1 MNGRDGGFFEI
12 HDWTSIRLFKEYVN
26 NSWACAPSY
35 HNGISPDGQIICRVR
50 SSFVACAAISFRPGL
65 ACRMKL
71 YPIFVSLAH
80 RAVLV
85 VGGGAVAERK
95 VAALLAAQAQ
105 VTVNAASLT
114 PQLQRWVRDGLVSH
128 RPESFRESWLEQVW
142 LVIAATSDRELNSL
156 VATLGELRRIFV
168 NVVDDAQL
176 SSFHVPAVIDRA
188 PLSIAIS
195 SGGDA
200 PMLARLVRERLE
212 TLLDHSLGALAT
224 LAASL
229 RKRIRARFPD
239 MAARRRFY
247 ESLFSGSV
255 AALLRQG
262 RADAARAAA
271 EQALLSGSNG
281 STGSVVLVGAGP
293 GDPGL
298 LTLRALRA
306 LNEAD
311 VILHDR
317 LVGAGV
323 LELARRDAERIE
335 VGKQAGNHH
344 TTQDGIHALL
354 LEHARA
360 GRRVVRLKGGDPFVF
375 GRGGE
380 ELEFLREHDIPYE
393 VVPGITAAVACAAYA
408 GVPLTHRDHA
418 QSVRFV
424 TAHCQSSR
432 DTLDWAAL
440 AQERQ
445 TLAVYMGVAELGVL
459 QARLLEHGRAA
470 ATPFALIENGSRP
483 EQRVVTGTL
492 GNLAD
497 RAAAHAVRSPALL
510 ILGEVA
516 ALASSLAWFG
526 QSPLGAAV
534 HEIRSRPT
542 TRRGAGGLEPPS
554 AAGDVLLA
562 IHRA

>member
-1 MNGRDGGFFEI
+1 
-12 HDWTSIRLFKEYVN
+12 
-26 NSWACAPSY
+26 
-35 HNGISPDGQIICRVR
+35 
-50 SSFVACAAISFRPGL
+50 
-65 ACRMKL
+65 MKL
-71 YPIFVSLAH
+71 YPLFADLSR

-95 VAALLAAQAQ
+95 IAALLGAQAQ
-105 VTVNAASLT
+105 VTVNAPMLT
-114 PQLQRWVRDGLVSH
+114 PQLQRWVAAGRIAYRRDA
-128 RPESFRESWLEQVW
+128 FQESWLDRVW
-142 LVIAATSDRELNSL
+142 LVVAATSDIELNRL
-156 VATLGELRRIFV
+156 IATFAELRRIFV
-168 NVVDDAQL
+168 NVVDDAAL
-176 SSFHVPAVIDRA
+176 SSFHVPAVLDRA
-188 PLSIAIS
+188 PLTIAIS
-195 SGGDA
+195 SGGEA
-200 PMLARLVRERLE
+200 PMLARLLRERLE

-224 LAASL
+224 LSARL
-229 RKRIRARFPD
+229 RKRIRVRHPD

-247 ESLFSGSV
+247 ESLFAGPV
-255 AALLRQG
+255 ATLLRQG
-262 RADAARAAA
+262 RPDAARQAA
-271 EQALLSGSNG
+271 EQALTSSPGASA
-281 STGSVVLVGAGP
+281 GSVVLVGAGP

-317 LVGAGV
+317 LVSAEV
-323 LELARRDAERIE
+323 LDLARRDAERIE

-380 ELEFLREHDIPYE
+380 ELEFLREHGIPYE

-432 DTLDWAAL
+432 DTLDWTAL

-445 TLAVYMGVAELGVL
+445 TLAVYMGVAELGGL
-459 QARLLEHGRAA
+459 QTRLVEHGRAPS
-470 ATPFALIENGSRP
+470 TPFALIENGSRP
-483 EQRVVTGTL
+483 EQRVITGTL
-492 GNLAD
+492 ANLAE
-497 RAAAHAVRSPALL
+497 RAAFHAVGSPALL

-516 ALASSLAWFG
+516 ALATSLAWFG
-526 QSPLGAAV
+526 QPPLGATVHDLHIPNVVRPVRADILAAV
-534 HEIRSRPT
+534 H
-542 TRRGAGGLEPPS
+542 
-554 AAGDVLLA
+554 
-562 IHRA
+562 RA

>member
-1 MNGRDGGFFEI
+1 
-12 HDWTSIRLFKEYVN
+12 
-26 NSWACAPSY
+26 
-35 HNGISPDGQIICRVR
+35 
-50 SSFVACAAISFRPGL
+50 
-65 ACRMKL
+65 MKL
-71 YPIFVSLAH
+71 YPLFADLSR

-95 VAALLAAQAQ
+95 IAALLGAQAQ
-105 VTVNAASLT
+105 VTVNAPTLT
-114 PQLQRWVRDGLVSH
+114 PQLQRWVAAGRIAH
-128 RPESFRESWLEQVW
+128 RSDAFQESWLDRVW
-142 LVIAATSDRELNSL
+142 LVVAATSDIELNRL
-156 VATLGELRRIFV
+156 IATFAELRRIFV
-168 NVVDDAQL
+168 NVVDDAAL
-176 SSFHVPAVIDRA
+176 SSFHVPAVVDRS
-188 PLSIAIS
+188 PLIIAIS
-195 SGGDA
+195 SGGEA
-200 PMLARLVRERLE
+200 PMLARLLRERLE

-224 LAASL
+224 LAVRL
-229 RKRIRARFPD
+229 RKRIRVRHPD

-247 ESLFSGSV
+247 ESLFAGPV

-262 RADAARAAA
+262 RPDAARQAA
-271 EQALLSGSNG
+271 EQALAALPATSA
-281 STGSVVLVGAGP
+281 GSVVLVGAGP

-317 LVGAGV
+317 LVSPEV
-323 LELARRDAERIE
+323 LDLARRDAERIE

-380 ELEFLREHDIPYE
+380 ELEFLRDHGIPYE

-445 TLAVYMGVAELGVL
+445 TLAVYMGVAELGGL
-459 QARLLEHGRAA
+459 QARLVEYGRAPS
-470 ATPFALIENGSRP
+470 TPFALVENGSRP
-483 EQRVVTGTL
+483 DQRVITGTL
-492 GNLAD
+492 ANLAE
-497 RAAAHAVRSPALL
+497 RAAFHAVRSPALL

-516 ALASSLAWFG
+516 SLATSLAWFG
-526 QSPLGAAV
+526 QPPLGATV
-534 HEIRSRPT
+534 HELHVPNMVRPHST
-542 TRRGAGGLEPPS
+542 
-554 AAGDVLLA
+554 DVLAA

>member
-1 MNGRDGGFFEI
+1 
-12 HDWTSIRLFKEYVN
+12 
-26 NSWACAPSY
+26 
-35 HNGISPDGQIICRVR
+35 
-50 SSFVACAAISFRPGL
+50 
-65 ACRMKL
+65 MKL
-71 YPIFVSLAH
+71 YPLFADLTH

-95 VAALLAAQAQ
+95 IAALLGAQAQ
-105 VTVNAASLT
+105 VTVNAGKLT
-114 PQLQRWVRDGLVSH
+114 PQLHRWVAQGRIACRHDA
-128 RPESFRESWLEQVW
+128 FQESWLEQIW
-142 LVIAATSDRELNSL
+142 LVVAATSDRELNRHI
-156 VATLGELRRIFV
+156 ATLAGLRRIFV
-168 NVVDDAQL
+168 NVVDDATL

-188 PLSIAIS
+188 PLTIAIS
-195 SGGDA
+195 SGGES
-200 PMLARLVRERLE
+200 PMLARLLRERLE

-224 LAASL
+224 LSARL
-229 RKRIRARFPD
+229 RNRIRLRYPQ

-247 ESLFSGSV
+247 EEFFTGPV
-255 AALLRQG
+255 ATLLRQG
-262 RADAARAAA
+262 QPKAALSTAEAALAAA
-271 EQALLSGSNG
+271 STNA
-281 STGSVVLVGAGP
+281 TGSVVLVGAGP

-317 LVGAGV
+317 LVSPEV

-344 TTQDGIHALL
+344 TSQEGIHTLL
-354 LEHARA
+354 LEHSRA

-380 ELEFLREHDIPYE
+380 ELEFLRAHDIPYE

-424 TAHCQSSR
+424 TAHCQSSL
-432 DTLDWAAL
+432 DTLDWVAL

-445 TLAVYMGVAELGVL
+445 TLAVYMGVGELEGL
-459 QARLLEHGRAA
+459 QTRLIQHGRAA
-470 ATPFALIENGSRP
+470 STPFALIENGSRP
-483 EQRVVTGTL
+483 GQRVITGTL
-492 GNLAD
+492 AHLAE
-497 RAAAHAVRSPALL
+497 RAAVHAVRSPALL

-516 ALASSLAWFG
+516 ALATSLAWFG
-526 QSPLGAAV
+526 EPPLGAMV
-534 HEIRSRPT
+534 HDLRRAPRQGETRSRD
-542 TRRGAGGLEPPS
+542 
-554 AAGDVLLA
+554 DVLTA